1 MHGPMNVKYV
11 PKRWFIIRVTWL
23 VTLRGKEGWQNR
35 PWLLGTLIYEEFKL
49 KREGRLV

>member
-11 PKRWFIIRVTWL
+11 PNRWFIIRVTCI
-23 VTLRGKEGWQNR
+23 VTLRGKGVAKSTTVM
-35 PWLLGTLIYEEFKL
+35 LGTLIYEEFKL